1 LYLIALLAPP
11 LAVLSSGKPFQA
23 VFNAV
28 MWAPALLALLMTVV
42 SLGVLG
48 VLGAFAFPFWFLAAG
63 HAALV
68 VHGHHADARTKRL
81 VRATAAAGQT
91 AARAVDA
98 AAAQARATGVTLL
111 PAAAPAS
118 PPPALPAP
126 AAGEPAGVTVPAS
139 LVAPGKRPKL
149 PCARCGQHVRAV
161 VTAGALACPYC
172 GGPVGA

>member
-1 LYLIALLAPP
+1 MYLIALLAPP

-23 VFNAV
+23 VSNAV
-28 MWAPALLALLMTVV
+28 LCVLGLLMTVV
-42 SLGVLG
+42 SLGAL
-48 VLGAFAFPFWFLAAG
+48 AFPFWFLAAG

-98 AAAQARATGVTLL
+98 AAAQARATSVTLL
-111 PAAAPAS
+111 PATAAAAAPAS

-126 AAGEPAGVTVPAS
+126 AAGEPAGVMVPAS

>member
-1 LYLIALLAPP
+1 MYLIALLAPP

-23 VFNAV
+23 VFNV
-28 MWAPALLALLMTVV
+28 VLLVPALLALLMTVV
-42 SLGVLG
+42 GFGFL
-48 VLGAFAFPFWFLAAG
+48 AFPFWFLAAG
-63 HAALV
+63 HAVLV

-98 AAAQARATGVTLL
+98 AAAQARATSVTLL
-111 PAAAPAS
+111 PAAAAAPAS